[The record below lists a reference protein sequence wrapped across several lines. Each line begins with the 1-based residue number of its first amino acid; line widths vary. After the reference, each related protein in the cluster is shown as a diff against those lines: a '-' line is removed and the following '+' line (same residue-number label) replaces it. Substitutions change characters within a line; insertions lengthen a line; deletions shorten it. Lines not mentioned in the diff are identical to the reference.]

1 MHVTYKEIDLQLP
14 LKLWTF
20 LRRLKK
26 IALAI
31 QLGNSSTSNAYNQSL

>member
-1 MHVTYKEIDLQLP
+1 MDL
-14 LKLWTF
+14 F
-20 LRRLKK
+20 AFLKK